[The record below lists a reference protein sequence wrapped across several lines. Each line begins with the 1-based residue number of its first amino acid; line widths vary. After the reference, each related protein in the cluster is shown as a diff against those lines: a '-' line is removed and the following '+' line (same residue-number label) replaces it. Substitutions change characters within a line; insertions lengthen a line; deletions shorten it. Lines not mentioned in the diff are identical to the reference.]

1 MTKINLLA
9 NMRDGKEIKLSQQIM
24 MIIQLSIPAIL
35 AQISSVVMQYIDA
48 SMVGRLQSSDSA
60 AIGLVSSSTWLFG
73 GLMMAAGTGF
83 TVQIAKCV
91 GAKENRRARNLVKL
105 GLVFVLAFSALLLAA
120 GTLLSPFLPV
130 WLGADSEVKGK
141 ASMYFLVFALSIPFV
156 QLNYTA
162 GGMLQASGNMRI
174 PGALEILMCV
184 LDVIFNALLIFP
196 SGTHDIFGFELFLP
210 GANLGITGAAL
221 GTALS
226 EAVTSLILLFFLLF
240 RSDILKLRKGEKFVF
255 SKGELKTAVKIS
267 IPVAVEQI
275 ITCSAYIAFTRIV
288 SPLGEAAITA
298 NSFSITAE
306 SLVYMPG
313 YGIAGAASTIIGQ
326 SIGARRAD
334 LTKRLGRLSTFLGV
348 AIMTVG
354 GFVMYLLAPSM
365 ISLLSPDPQIQEMG
379 TQILRIEAFAE
390 PLYAASI
397 IATGVFRGAGDTVV
411 PSVINLIS
419 MWCVRIPLAAFLAAG
434 FGLAGVWTAMAF
446 ELCVRGALFIVLLLT
461 RFRKKADKGLY
472 LNS

>member
-1 MTKINLLA
+1 
-9 NMRDGKEIKLSQQIM
+9 MRDGKEMKLTQQIM

-91 GAKENRRARNLVKL
+91 GAKENQKARNLVKL
-105 GLVFVLAFSALLLAA
+105 GLVFVTAFSAVLLAA

-130 WLGADSEVKGK
+130 WLGADSEVQSK
-141 ASMYFLVFALSIPFV
+141 ASVYFLVFALSLPFV

-162 GGMLQASGNMRI
+162 GGMLQASGNMRV
-174 PGALEILMCV
+174 PGALEIMMCV

-196 SGTHDIFGFELFLP
+196 SGTRNILGLQIFLP
-210 GANLGITGAAL
+210 GAGLGIAGAAL

-240 RSDILKLRKGEKFVF
+240 RSDILRFRKGEKFIF
-255 SKGELKTAVKIS
+255 SKEELKTAVKIAV
-267 IPVAVEQI
+267 PVAVEQV
-275 ITCSAYIAFTRIV
+275 ITCSAYIAFTRVV

-313 YGIAGAASTIIGQ
+313 YGIGAAATTIIGQ
-326 SIGARRAD
+326 SIGAKRVD
-334 LTKRLGRLSTFLGV
+334 LTKRLGRLSTFMGV
-348 AIMTVG
+348 GVMTVG
-354 GFVMYLLAPSM
+354 GFIMYMLAPFM
-365 ISLLSPDPQIQEMG
+365 IAILSPDPEIQAMG
-379 TQILRIEAFAE
+379 TEILRIEAFAE

-419 MWCVRIPLAAFLAAG
+419 MWCVRIPLAAILG
-434 FGLAGVWTAMAF
+434 MSFGLSGVWTAMAI
-446 ELCVRGALFIVLLLT
+446 ELCIRGALFIVLLLT
-461 RFRKKADKGLY
+461 RFRKKADAGKY
-472 LNS
+472 VK